1 MLLINKI
8 SISLIFIYLRVQ
20 YHRTVLKNFLNI
32 IVLTLFN
39 FYVLSLSS
47 SIKVEQVYFDFQN
60 LGLPEPSNENTV
72 FIFIGFCVSILTS
85 FLIYFFKPFIEIYL
99 LHYFRYS
106 FYLLIN
112 LLSISTVYLTLR
124 VYGYSRLLVLIYL
137 FLSTLSLVLSDKN
150 YFIKRK

>member
-1 MLLINKI
+1 VLLINKI

-99 LHYFRYS
+99 LHYFRHS

-124 VYGYSRLLVLIYL
+124 IYGYSRLLVLIYL
-137 FLSTLSLVLSDKN
+137 FLSTVSLVISDKN

>member
-1 MLLINKI
+1 M
-8 SISLIFIYLRVQ
+8 IFIYLRVQ
-20 YHRTVLKNFLNI
+20 YHRSVLKNFLNI

-47 SIKVEQVYFDFQN
+47 SIKVEQVYFDLQN
-60 LGLPEPSNENTV
+60 LGLPEPNNENVV
-72 FIFIGFCVSILTS
+72 FIFVGISVSLLTS

-124 VYGYSRLLVLIYL
+124 IYGYSRLLVLIYL
-137 FLSTLSLVLSDKN
+137 FLSTVSFVLSDKN
-150 YFIKRK
+150 YFVKRK

>member
-124 VYGYSRLLVLIYL
+124 IYGYSRLLVLIYL
-137 FLSTLSLVLSDKN
+137 FLSTVTLVISDKN

>member
-8 SISLIFIYLRVQ
+8 SNSLIFIYLRFQ

-32 IVLTLFN
+32 ILLTLFN

-99 LHYFRYS
+99 LHYFRHS

-124 VYGYSRLLVLIYL
+124 IYGYSRLLVLIYL
-137 FLSTLSLVLSDKN
+137 FLSTVSLVISDKN

>member
-1 MLLINKI
+1 MIKN
-8 SISLIFIYLRVQ
+8 IF
-20 YHRTVLKNFLNI
+20 NI

-39 FYVLSLSS
+39 FYVLSQSS
-47 SIKVEQVYFDFQN
+47 SINVEQVYFDFQN
-60 LGLPEPSNENTV
+60 LKLPEPNNKNVV
-72 FIFIGFCVSILTS
+72 FTFVGISVSLLTS

-124 VYGYSRLLVLIYL
+124 IYGYSRLLVLIYL
-137 FLSTLSLVLSDKN
+137 FLSTVSFVLSDKN
-150 YFIKRK
+150 YFVKRK

>member
-1 MLLINKI
+1 VLIINKI
-8 SISLIFIYLRVQ
+8 SNSLIFIYLRVQ

-32 IVLTLFN
+32 IVITLFN

-47 SIKVEQVYFDFQN
+47 SINVEQVYFDFKN
-60 LGLPEPSNENTV
+60 LGLPEPNNENTV

-112 LLSISTVYLTLR
+112 LLSLSTVYLTLR
-124 VYGYSRLLVLIYL
+124 IYGYSRLLVLIYL
-137 FLSTLSLVLSDKN
+137 FLSTVTLVLSDKN

>member
-1 MLLINKI
+1 M
-8 SISLIFIYLRVQ
+8 IFIYLRVQ

-124 VYGYSRLLVLIYL
+124 IYGYSRLLVLIYL
-137 FLSTLSLVLSDKN
+137 FLSTFHLL
-150 YFIKRK
+150 YQIKIIS

>member
-60 LGLPEPSNENTV
+60 LGLPEPNNENTV
-72 FIFIGFCVSILTS
+72 FIFIGLCVSILTS

-99 LHYFRYS
+99 LHYFRHS

-124 VYGYSRLLVLIYL
+124 IYGYSRLLVLIYL
-137 FLSTLSLVLSDKN
+137 FLSTVSLVISDKN

>member
-1 MLLINKI
+1 M
-8 SISLIFIYLRVQ
+8 
-20 YHRTVLKNFLNI
+20 LKNFLNI
-32 IVLTLFN
+32 ILLTLFN
-39 FYVLSLSS
+39 FYVLSLSN

-124 VYGYSRLLVLIYL
+124 IYGYSRLLVLIYL
-137 FLSTLSLVLSDKN
+137 FLSTVSLVISDKN

>member
-1 MLLINKI
+1 M
-8 SISLIFIYLRVQ
+8 
-20 YHRTVLKNFLNI
+20 LKNFLNI
-32 IVLTLFN
+32 ILLTLFN
-39 FYVLSLSS
+39 FYVLSLSN

-124 VYGYSRLLVLIYL
+124 IYGYSRLLVLIYL
-137 FLSTLSLVLSDKN
+137 LLSTVTLVLSDKN
-150 YFIKRK
+150 YLIKRK

>member
-99 LHYFRYS
+99 LHYFRHS

-124 VYGYSRLLVLIYL
+124 IYGYSRLLVLIYL
-137 FLSTLSLVLSDKN
+137 FLSTVSLVISDKN

>member
-1 MLLINKI
+1 M
-8 SISLIFIYLRVQ
+8 IFIYLRVQ

-99 LHYFRYS
+99 LHYFRHS

-124 VYGYSRLLVLIYL
+124 IYGYSRLLVLIYL
-137 FLSTLSLVLSDKN
+137 FLSTVSLVISDKN

>member
-1 MLLINKI
+1 M
-8 SISLIFIYLRVQ
+8 IFIYLRVQ

-60 LGLPEPSNENTV
+60 LGLPEPSNENNV

>member
-8 SISLIFIYLRVQ
+8 SISLIFIYLRFQ

-72 FIFIGFCVSILTS
+72 FIFIGFCVSMLTS

-99 LHYFRYS
+99 LHYFRHS

-124 VYGYSRLLVLIYL
+124 IYGYSRLLVLIYL
-137 FLSTLSLVLSDKN
+137 FLSTVSLVISDKN

>member
-1 MLLINKI
+1 MLIINKI
-8 SISLIFIYLRVQ
+8 SNSLIFIYLRVQ

-32 IVLTLFN
+32 IVITLFN

-47 SIKVEQVYFDFQN
+47 SINVEQVYFDFKN
-60 LGLPEPSNENTV
+60 LGLPEPNNENTV

-112 LLSISTVYLTLR
+112 LLSLSTVYLTLR
-124 VYGYSRLLVLIYL
+124 IYGYSRLLVLIYL
-137 FLSTLSLVLSDKN
+137 FLSTVTLVLSDKN